1 MSEPTALPTIGRQL
15 VAARAEII
23 EEWRRRVSALPELQ
37 QVPASAIVD
46 HMPEFLYE
54 LAQASTG
61 DPDATSRSYTQVI
74 SGHALQRLGFGV
86 SLSTLLE
93 EYTTLRQVV
102 LAHLLRDASE
112 DQLRGELLELD
123 RAIGLAIT
131 GSVRTFSA
139 RRDELRDQFV
149 SMLAHDLRGPL
160 QALSL
165 GAENVV
171 RRPCGEPSHA
181 RAAAAMVRTAER
193 MARLIADVIDF
204 ARGRLG
210 GGIPTV
216 PSTCDIGQV
225 CHEVADELRI
235 AHPQRTLRVTTAG
248 DLVGSWDRDRLLQ
261 AISNLVSNALV
272 HGRDPVEI
280 RALEEPDRQHV
291 TTEVHNAGPP
301 IAEELIPHLFD
312 PYRQG
317 ATAASTGG
325 LGLGLFIV
333 QQIALAHG
341 ADCAVRSSER
351 EGTTFSIR
359 WPRAPLTEVPR
370 PYQSAV

>member
-1 MSEPTALPTIGRQL
+1 MSEPAALRTIGRQL
-15 VAARAEII
+15 IPARVEII
-23 EEWRRRVSALPELQ
+23 EEWRRRIAALPELQ
-37 QVPASAIVD
+37 QLPPSAIVD

-54 LAQASTG
+54 LARASAG
-61 DPDATSRSYTQVI
+61 DPEATRRSYEQI
-74 SGHALQRLGFGV
+74 INGHALQRLGFGV

-93 EYTTLRQVV
+93 EYAMLRQVV

-112 DQLRGELLELD
+112 DELRGELLELD

-160 QALSL
+160 QALSI
-165 GAENVV
+165 GAENIL
-171 RRPCGEPSHA
+171 RRPCGDAAHE
-181 RAAAAMVRTAER
+181 RAAAAMVRTAGR
-193 MARLIADVIDF
+193 MARLISDVVDF

-210 GGIPTV
+210 VGIPAV
-216 PSTCDIGQV
+216 PVTCNIGEV
-225 CHEVADELRI
+225 CHEVVDELRI
-235 AHPQRTLRVTTAG
+235 AHPRRTLLVTTAG

-261 AISNLVSNALV
+261 AISNLAANALV
-272 HGRDPVEI
+272 HGRDPIEI
-280 RALEEPDRQHV
+280 RVFEDPDRQHV
-291 TTEVHNAGPP
+291 TTEVYNPGPP
-301 IAEELIPHLFD
+301 IPEALIPHLFD

-317 ATAASTGG
+317 ATAASAGG

-351 EGTTFSIR
+351 EGTTFSVR

-370 PYQSAV
+370 PYQPAV